1 MRKKLKRNFFNKFK
15 KENKNYFM
23 NSTILIIWQVVK
35 IVPVK
40 VFFRRQ
46 QHGLV
51 CIAVVTDI
59 YASKDSSHI
68 FDIDVKFIFS
78 VLKMFTHC
86 SLSVG

>member
-1 MRKKLKRNFFNKFK
+1 
-15 KENKNYFM
+15 M
-23 NSTILIIWQVVK
+23 NSRILIIWQVVK

-51 CIAVVTDI
+51 CITVITDI

-68 FDIDVKFIFS
+68 FEIDVKFLFS

-86 SLSVG
+86 SLSAG